1 MTFESAIRLLK
12 ELKESANTVLD
23 YEDSVYSGYRNVA
36 EHEKNAIIE
45 TLANLEFEYDEE
57 EEANDEDML
66 PSGCLYIKGYLTH
79 NYDGIPSVSDYKEP
93 MYSSPNTSIVGR
105 IESYA
110 ESHGFLR
117 EKQTGLGGRQSYIR
131 SCNMRMFFSKKE
143 CSLVEAHRRFDA
155 MVYGG
160 DLATDTSYT
169 GYSEWTITGMDL
181 DEFTIGGHN
190 LESEFESHM
199 GEYVHLI
206 IECN

>member
-1 MTFESAIRLLK
+1 MTFETAMRILK
-12 ELKESANTVLD
+12 ELKESANTVLN
-23 YEDSVYSGYRNVA
+23 YEDSVFSDYRNVA
-36 EHEKNAIIE
+36 KHEKNEIIE
-45 TLANLEFEYDEE
+45 TLANLELDDEE
-57 EEANDEDML
+57 EENDEDML
-66 PSGCLYIKGYLTH
+66 PNGCLYIKGYLTH
-79 NYDGIPSVSDYKEP
+79 DYDGIPSVSDDKEP
-93 MYSSPNTSIVGR
+93 RYSSHKVSIVDE

-117 EKQTGLGGRQSYIR
+117 HKQTGLGGRQSYIR
-131 SCNMRMFFSKKE
+131 SCNMRAFFSKKE

-160 DLATDTSYT
+160 DLTTDTSYT

-190 LESEFESHM
+190 LKREFESHM

>member
-1 MTFESAIRLLK
+1 MTHDNAIKILK
-12 ELKESANTVLD
+12 DLKESAIYVRMH
-23 YEDSVYSGYRNVA
+23 EDSVYRVYQQMA
-36 EHEKNAIIE
+36 EQCTSEIID
-45 TLANLEFEYDEE
+45 TLVDLEFDDKEE
-57 EEANDEDML
+57 ISDEDML

-79 NYDGIPSVSDYKEP
+79 DYDGIPSVSDDKEP
-93 MYSSPNTSIVGR
+93 RYSSPKTSIVER

-110 ESHGFLR
+110 ECHGFLR
-117 EKQTGLGGRQSYIR
+117 HKQTGLGGRQSYIR
-131 SCNMRMFFSKKE
+131 SCNMRAFFSKKE
-143 CSLVEAHRRFDA
+143 CSLVEAHRRLDA

-181 DEFTIGGHN
+181 DEFVIGGHD
-190 LESEFESHM
+190 LKREFESHM